1 MQGSVRYNL
10 IFATIVCFVCAVF
23 VSMSAVA
30 LRGKQEENA
39 TLDKYRNV
47 LIAAGLAE
55 DGEELSAD
63 EIESRF
69 EPMEQVVIDLETG
82 EETDIDPSSFDQR
95 KASMDPEQSEPA
107 PPNPARVQR
116 LPHHALVYRLVEDG
130 ETEALVLPIQ
140 GAGLWSTLYGFLALD
155 SDIETIRGLTYYEQ
169 GETAGLG
176 GEVDNPKW
184 KALWPGRKA
193 FDENMEPKIA
203 VIKGEAGP
211 PSEDPYQVDGLSG
224 ATITSRAVTNML
236 HFWLGEDG
244 FGPFLRR
251 QRHGG

>member
-10 IFATIVCFVCAVF
+10 IFATIVCVVCAVF
-23 VSMSAVA
+23 VSVSAVA
-30 LRGKQEENA
+30 LRDKQQENA

-47 LIAAGLAE
+47 LLAAGLAK
-55 DGEELSAD
+55 DGEDLSAE
-63 EIESRF
+63 EIETRF
-69 EPMEQVVIDLETG
+69 EPVEQVVIDLETG

-95 KASMDPEQSEPA
+95 KAAMDPEQSEPA
-107 PPNPARVQR
+107 PPNAARVQR
-116 LPHHALVYRLVEDG
+116 LPHHALVYRLVDNG
-130 ETEALVLPIQ
+130 ETRALVLPIQ

-155 SDIETIRGLTYYEQ
+155 GDLETIRGLTYYEQ

-176 GEVDNPKW
+176 GEVDNPRW
-184 KALWPGRKA
+184 KALWPGRKV
-193 FDENMEPKIA
+193 FDENLEPKIA

-211 PSEDPYQVDGLSG
+211 PSEDPYRVDGLSG
-224 ATITSRAVTNML
+224 ATITSRSVTNML
-236 HFWLGEDG
+236 HFWLGDEG